1 MGYRKP
7 IMECE
12 DLEVLASQPCTD
24 GQSAGPE
31 EGGGALALPVSAAAL
46 WIEPKEED
54 FWSDKANASGFND
67 GLQWAADVFCINL
80 KHILER
86 KSVEEKVVLF
96 KNLISFEVKNVPY
109 ADKCRYSA
117 AMVIGLTV
125 ALEVF
130 QEFAVK
136 NFLVS

>member
-1 MGYRKP
+1 
-7 IMECE
+7 MECG
-12 DLEVLASQPCTD
+12 DLEALASQSGMD
-24 GQSAGPE
+24 GQFAGLE
-31 EGGGALALPVSAAAL
+31 EGGGALALPVSVAAL
-46 WIEPKEED
+46 LADPAEED
-54 FWSDKANASGFND
+54 FWTDKANASGFND
-67 GLQWAADVFCINL
+67 GLQWAADVFHNNL

-86 KSVEEKVVLF
+86 KSVEEKIVLF